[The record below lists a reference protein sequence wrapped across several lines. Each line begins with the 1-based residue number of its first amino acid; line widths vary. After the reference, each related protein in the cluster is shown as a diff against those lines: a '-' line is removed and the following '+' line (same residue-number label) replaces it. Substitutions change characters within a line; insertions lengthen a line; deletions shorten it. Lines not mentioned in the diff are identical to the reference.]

1 MLKGL
6 LYVFAGAAACAAVLT
21 PIVRYLATSRGWLDH
36 ALTSRKIHGRPV
48 PRLGG
53 VAIVG
58 ACYLAL
64 AGAKFSEGLWPITLA
79 DVPRRV
85 WGLLAGGLAIALLG
99 LFDDAKGANAKLK
112 LVVQVLVACF
122 AYWMGIRVGRLALP
136 FVADPVQL
144 GWFALPLTVFWIVGV
159 MNALNLIDGLDGL
172 AGGVAL
178 AAITVTFVLTGGH
191 SMAGL
196 RLVLAATAGG
206 VVGFLIFNFHP
217 ASIFMGDTGSLFLG
231 YMVATTSIVA
241 QQKSSTV
248 VALAVPAVTL
258 ALPIA
263 DTLLA
268 MARRAARG
276 APIFQGDR
284 EHIHHRLLA
293 LGLSHRG
300 AVLTLYFISVLLA
313 LSSLA
318 IARASSV
325 RAGVMLLVIA
335 MVGYIALR
343 RLGYLRHE
351 EAGALAALRR
361 RNLELRTKIRGVG
374 DELRQARDLEA
385 VWQTTKSAAEHLG
398 VSCVALDLGTFDSR
412 SAGDQLVLSHGSTAT
427 SGATFR
433 ARFNLLRERPGNFS
447 LELGWSDGRREVE
460 RDLEIA
466 VELLCDHLSAAIDR
480 LGRSQARVSAAAPLA
495 RPVEV
500 PIVAPTRARPIR
512 RSGAYFPRRRVAET
526 RSSSSTTRARPRSRS

>member
-53 VAIVG
+53 VAIVA

-64 AGAKFSEGLWPITLA
+64 AGAKLSEGLWPIALA
-79 DVPRRV
+79 DVPHQI
-85 WGLLAGGLAIALLG
+85 WALLAGGLAIGLLG
-99 LFDDAKGANAKLK
+99 LYDDAKGADAKLK
-112 LVVQVLVACF
+112 LAVQIVVGCF
-122 AYWMGIRVGRLALP
+122 AYGMGISVSRVALP
-136 FVADPVQL
+136 FIAEPIQL
-144 GWFALPLTVFWIVGV
+144 GWFGLPLTVFWLVGV
-159 MNALNLIDGLDGL
+159 MNALNLVDGLDGL

-178 AAITVTFVLTGGH
+178 AAMTVTFVLSGGQA
-191 SMAGL
+191 MAGL
-196 RLVLAATAGG
+196 RLVLTAAAGG
-206 VVGFLIFNFHP
+206 VVGFLIYNFHP

-231 YMVATTSIVA
+231 YVIATSSIVA
-241 QQKSSTV
+241 QQKSSTA
-248 VALAVPAVTL
+248 VALFVPAVAL

-293 LGLSHRG
+293 LGFSHRG
-300 AVLTLYFISVLLA
+300 AVLTLYFTSVVLA

-318 IARASSV
+318 IARASSL
-325 RAGVMLLVIA
+325 RAGGLMVIIGLVS
-335 MVGYIALR
+335 YIALR

-351 EAGALAALRR
+351 QAGELSALRR
-361 RNLELRTKIRGVG
+361 RNLELRTTIRRLGE
-374 DELRQARDLEA
+374 ELRRATDLES
-385 VWQTTKSAAEHLG
+385 VWTTTKTAAKALG
-398 VSCVALDLGTFDSR
+398 ASCVALDIGTFDS
-412 SAGDQLVLSHGSTAT
+412 SAARDQAVLSDGTDTDSA
-427 SGATFR
+427 STFR
-433 ARFNLLRERPGNFS
+433 ARFSLLRERPGNFS
-447 LELGWSDGRREVE
+447 LELGWNGGRREVD

-466 VELLCDHLSAAIDR
+466 IELLCDHLSAAIDR
-480 LGRSQARVSAAAPLA
+480 VTGSQ
-495 RPVEV
+495 
-500 PIVAPTRARPIR
+500 
-512 RSGAYFPRRRVAET
+512 
-526 RSSSSTTRARPRSRS
+526 RSSADGGIRAVPSGGNLLH

>member
-6 LYVFAGAAACAAVLT
+6 LYVFAGAAACAALLT
-21 PIVRYLATSRGWLDH
+21 PMVRYLATSRGWLDH

-53 VAIVG
+53 IAIVG
-58 ACYLAL
+58 ASYLAL
-64 AGAKFSEGLWPITLA
+64 AGAKFGEGLWPMILA
-79 DVPRRV
+79 DVPRRI
-85 WGLLAGGLAIALLG
+85 WALLAGGLAIALLG
-99 LFDDAKGANAKLK
+99 LFDDAKGADARLK
-112 LVVQVLVACF
+112 LAVQIMVACF
-122 AYWMGIRVGRLALP
+122 AYWMGIRVGRIALP
-136 FVADPVQL
+136 FVADSIPL
-144 GWFALPLTVFWIVGV
+144 GWVGLPLTVVWIVGV

-172 AGGVAL
+172 AAGVAL
-178 AAITVTFVLTGGH
+178 ATITVTFVLSGGGAL
-191 SMAGL
+191 AGL

-206 VVGFLIFNFHP
+206 VVGFLIYNFHP

-231 YMVATTSIVA
+231 YMIATTSIVA

-248 VALAVPAVTL
+248 VALVVPAVAL

-300 AVLTLYFISVLLA
+300 AVLTLYCISVVLA

-318 IARASSV
+318 IARAGSL
-325 RAGVMLLVIA
+325 RAGVLLVIIVI
-335 MVGYIALR
+335 VGYVALR

-351 EAGALAALRR
+351 QVGDMAALRR
-361 RNLELRTKIRGVG
+361 RNLELRTTIRRFG
-374 DELRQARDLEA
+374 DELRQASEIES
-385 VWQTTKSAAEHLG
+385 VWKTAQAAAEHFG
-398 VSCVALDLGTFDSR
+398 ASCVALDLGSFDSR
-412 SAGDQLVLSHGSTAT
+412 SPADTLLLSHGAESLPAG
-427 SGATFR
+427 SFR

-466 VELLCDHLSAAIDR
+466 IELLCDHLSAAVDR
-480 LGRSQARVSAAAPLA
+480 LARRPGSGGANAAIRATPSASQVL
-495 RPVEV
+495 E
-500 PIVAPTRARPIR
+500 
-512 RSGAYFPRRRVAET
+512 
-526 RSSSSTTRARPRSRS
+526 